1 MKNKYKFI
9 ILLIMAG
16 ILFFMLMR
24 RNSAD
29 EQRKLMSQKVK
40 MLNEEHIN
48 QVAENNYDL
57 EETEIVLIMLQK
69 VKILNEEYINQA
81 AENNYDS
88 EETEIV
94 LRKRAMEA
102 SKQKLILFQALLN
115 EPDKVYSKY
124 SGELPEIYGNVRKIE
139 NNQENTHIEVWECAG
154 EGRLFVG
161 LDSPYQKY
169 SYFIRYSEGD
179 NVSVQCLQY
188 VDVVEYTECYLLEE
202 QENKYLVLIGGR
214 PEMSGKKLVVEA
226 WQVQEQVFIPI
237 EVRHIYG
244 WSDKLSVEYE
254 GADDELG
261 TYFFRESNGMDVYS
275 FNNTIL
281 FDGDESK
288 LVYDDE
294 NKRIV
299 IEGGNE
305 KLILVFCDND
315 MWLERE

>member
-1 MKNKYKFI
+1 MKNKYKYI
-9 ILLIMAG
+9 IWFIMAG
-16 ILFFMLMR
+16 ILFFIAVR

-29 EQRKLMSQKVK
+29 EQWKLILQKVRI
-40 MLNEEHIN
+40 LNEEYIN
-48 QVAENNYDL
+48 QTAENNYDL
-57 EETEIVLIMLQK
+57 EE
-69 VKILNEEYINQA
+69 NEM
-81 AENNYDS
+81 
-88 EETEIV
+88 V

-115 EPDKVYSKY
+115 ETDKVYLEY
-124 SGELPEIYGNVRKIE
+124 SDAMVEIYGNIRKIE
-139 NNQENTHIEVWECAG
+139 NNQENTIIEVWECAG

-188 VDVVEYTECYLLEE
+188 VDIVQYTECYLLEE
-202 QENKYLVLIGGR
+202 QERKYLVLIGLK
-214 PEMSGKKLVVEA
+214 PELSGKKLVVEV

-237 EVRHIYG
+237 EIRHIYEL
-244 WSDKLSVEYE
+244 SDKLAVEYE

-261 TYFFRESNGMDVYS
+261 TYFFEKSNGTDIYS
-275 FNNTIL
+275 FNNTLL
-281 FDGDESK
+281 FDGNESRLTYDEK
-288 LVYDDE
+288 

-299 IEGGNE
+299 IDGGNE
-305 KLILVFCDND
+305 KLILVFRGND

>member
-1 MKNKYKFI
+1 MKNRYKFI
-9 ILLIMAG
+9 IWLLMAG
-16 ILFFMLMR
+16 MLIFLVIR
-24 RNSAD
+24 GNLAD
-29 EQRKLMSQKVK
+29 EQWKL
-40 MLNEEHIN
+40 I
-48 QVAENNYDL
+48 
-57 EETEIVLIMLQK
+57 LQK
-69 VKILNEEYINQA
+69 VRILNEEYINQT

-88 EETEIV
+88 EEIEMV

-115 EPDKVYSKY
+115 ETDKVYSKY
-124 SGELPEIYGNVRKIE
+124 SSTMMEIYGNIKKIE
-139 NNQENTHIEVWECAG
+139 NNQENTHIEIWECAG

-169 SYFIRYSEGD
+169 SYFIRYSEGN

-188 VDVVEYTECYLLEE
+188 VDIVQYTEYYLLEE
-202 QENKYLVLIGGR
+202 QESKYLVLIGMK
-214 PEMSGKKLVVEA
+214 PEISGKKLVVEA
-226 WQVQEQVFIPI
+226 WQAQEQVFIPI
-237 EVRHIYG
+237 EIQHIYE

-261 TYFFRESNGMDVYS
+261 TYFFEESNGMDVYS
-275 FNNTIL
+275 FNNTLL
-281 FDGDESK
+281 FDGNESK

-299 IEGGNE
+299 IDGGNE
-305 KLILVFCDND
+305 KLILVFCDNS

>member
-1 MKNKYKFI
+1 MKNRYKFI
-9 ILLIMAG
+9 IWLLMAG
-16 ILFFMLMR
+16 MLIFLVIR
-24 RNSAD
+24 GNLAD
-29 EQRKLMSQKVK
+29 EQWKL
-40 MLNEEHIN
+40 I
-48 QVAENNYDL
+48 
-57 EETEIVLIMLQK
+57 LQK
-69 VKILNEEYINQA
+69 VRILNEEYINQT

-88 EETEIV
+88 EEIEMV

-115 EPDKVYSKY
+115 ETDKVYSEY
-124 SGELPEIYGNVRKIE
+124 SSTMMEIYGNIKKIE
-139 NNQENTHIEVWECAG
+139 NNQENTHIEIWECAG

-169 SYFIRYSEGD
+169 SYFIRYSEGN

-188 VDVVEYTECYLLEE
+188 VDIVQYTEYYLLEE
-202 QENKYLVLIGGR
+202 QESKYLVLIGMK
-214 PEMSGKKLVVEA
+214 PEISGKKLVVEA
-226 WQVQEQVFIPI
+226 WQAQEQVFIPI
-237 EVRHIYG
+237 EIQHIYE

-261 TYFFRESNGMDVYS
+261 TYFFEESNGMDVYS
-275 FNNTIL
+275 FNNTLL
-281 FDGDESK
+281 FDGNESK

-299 IEGGNE
+299 IDGGNE
-305 KLILVFCDND
+305 KLILVFCDNS